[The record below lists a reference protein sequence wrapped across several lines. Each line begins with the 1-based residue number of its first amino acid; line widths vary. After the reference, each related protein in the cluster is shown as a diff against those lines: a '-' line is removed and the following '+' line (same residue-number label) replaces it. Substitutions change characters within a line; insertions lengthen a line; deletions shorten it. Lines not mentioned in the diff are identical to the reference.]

1 MFSVLS
7 RGLLLTAALLS
18 LPVSAQDTVLLKM
31 SLSPD
36 TAFRLSQTSV
46 NDMVMD
52 ASKAWHL
59 PRNDENQQFPMHIQ
73 QKAEQVSRLETSA
86 VDADGSF
93 LVSMTI
99 ESGTSSVSVN
109 EGFWTEQPG
118 LSDYLGQAMM
128 EARILSNGEMQFISV
143 GGQPVPP
150 EMEAMMASLF
160 EQFTGT
166 GMLDDVEV
174 ALGQT
179 VPVRLPM
186 TVPVAELGNM
196 EIEIIMYYTLNSIEN
211 GLGNFGIGMDMQ
223 MSMEIQESLVTVTAK
238 GDGRMVYD
246 IAGEYTPYSDIDMTM
261 NFNIPVEKGGV
272 TMALNSHTVVEM
284 APLMPVEN

>member
-1 MFSVLS
+1 
-7 RGLLLTAALLS
+7 
-18 LPVSAQDTVLLKM
+18 
-31 SLSPD
+31 
-36 TAFRLSQTSV
+36 
-46 NDMVMD
+46 
-52 ASKAWHL
+52 
-59 PRNDENQQFPMHIQ
+59 
-73 QKAEQVSRLETSA
+73 
-86 VDADGSF
+86 
-93 LVSMTI
+93 
-99 ESGTSSVSVN
+99 
-109 EGFWTEQPG
+109 
-118 LSDYLGQAMM
+118 
-128 EARILSNGEMQFISV
+128 
-143 GGQPVPP
+143 
-150 EMEAMMASLF
+150 MMASLF

-272 TMALNSHTVVEM
+272 DEEFVNSGRYEIEVACRRFPAQVSLI
-284 APLMPVEN
+284 PLYDPDSSKIKM